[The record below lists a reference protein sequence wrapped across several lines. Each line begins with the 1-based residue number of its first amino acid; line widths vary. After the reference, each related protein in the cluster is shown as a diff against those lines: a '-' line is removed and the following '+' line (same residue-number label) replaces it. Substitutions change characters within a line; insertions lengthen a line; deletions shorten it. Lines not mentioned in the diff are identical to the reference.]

1 MSVSI
6 TLKSTVVRSTDAA
19 LNLIHHRLII
29 AVVLFALGLINVL
42 YFHSSRVTVEE
53 PGPVA
58 TVAVE
63 VEENQSTPFQVSTA
77 PATVLSKRMQ
87 GALDYVTRRYRVSQE
102 ALLPVFE
109 TAQMAGRARQID
121 PLLIVAIIGI
131 ESGFNPFAESSVGA
145 QGLMQIM
152 PRFHMD
158 KVPAGAGSQPFFDP
172 VVNIEVGVSVLE
184 EAIRRAG
191 GLVPGLQYYAGSTDP
206 DSRYAGKVLAEKQ
219 RLEQA
224 AARTAGSSA

>member
-1 MSVSI
+1 
-6 TLKSTVVRSTDAA
+6 
-19 LNLIHHRLII
+19 
-29 AVVLFALGLINVL
+29 
-42 YFHSSRVTVEE
+42 
-53 PGPVA
+53 
-58 TVAVE
+58 
-63 VEENQSTPFQVSTA
+63 
-77 PATVLSKRMQ
+77 MQ

-158 KVPAGAGSQPFFDP
+158 KVPAGAGNQPFFDP
-172 VVNIEVGVSVLE
+172 VINIKVGVSVLE

-191 GLVPGLQYYAGSTDP
+191 GLVPGLQYYAGSTTDP
-206 DSRYAGKVLAEKQ
+206 ESGYAGKVLAEKQ

-224 AARTAGSSA
+224 AARSSGSNA